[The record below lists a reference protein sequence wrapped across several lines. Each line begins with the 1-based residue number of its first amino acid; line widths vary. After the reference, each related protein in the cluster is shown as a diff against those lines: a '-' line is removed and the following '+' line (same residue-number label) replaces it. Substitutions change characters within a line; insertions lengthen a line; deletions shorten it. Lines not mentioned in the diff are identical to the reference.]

1 MAFPWIYPVRVVQ
14 ALFGVIVIGLTGY
27 GPSLQYKIPSI
38 KKTKKSLVVSTFYY
52 EWSYSDTVNFLLFLG
67 CWTAFVAV
75 PYLTI
80 APIWFP
86 RLAHHYVIP
95 AVEVITMI
103 FWFAGFIAMGAML
116 PPPRWCHGSACS
128 SLQAATVFGAFE
140 WWESLSFGV
149 VFTAV
154 YIVREL
160 TMICAVYRLLFAVTT
175 YFAIVDLMHHRR
187 GGEMKTHSNVNIGVW
202 IVCFL
207 MITSRA
213 SETIGLNIS

>member
-1 MAFPWIYPVRVVQ
+1 MPNAPSYTLPYLAFYNAFSAFLTILQINLRAFHSYSQLHLHFTYINIYILSNMAFPWIYPVRVVQ

-38 KKTKKSLVVSTFYY
+38 KKTNKSLVVSTFYY

-140 WWESLSFGV
+140 W
-149 VFTAV
+149 
-154 YIVREL
+154 
-160 TMICAVYRLLFAVTT
+160 
-175 YFAIVDLMHHRR
+175 
-187 GGEMKTHSNVNIGVW
+187 
-202 IVCFL
+202 
-207 MITSRA
+207 
-213 SETIGLNIS
+213 